1 MTTPAPFLIMVCPQ
15 GHGPGIPGTHF
26 CNWCGAALIL
36 PTAPAAIAYP
46 AVVPFS
52 SSPIPALCTACGG
65 SGIRLNASE
74 NVCLQCRWLRPLTP
88 TYHLDCTVFQWAQDG
103 TAMATLR
110 SMATLSA
117 AARSVSDK
125 VGRPWIETAFN
136 GVRLSPKQMPNVWE
150 QAVLAARLVG
160 MPYMPDVYI
169 SGDRMWDTMTYG
181 SDTSAF
187 IVLGTALATNFHD
200 DDLLFLLAREMG
212 HCRAGHALWKTV
224 IRFLTGDTGPRRG
237 LMSDGVLGAISPT
250 KLVESAIEMPLMAW
264 ARQAEITA
272 DRAGLLAIG
281 DAALVRRVLL
291 AWTLR
296 SSILFRQINI
306 DAWMEQEED
315 SDAQLTRISEMTSSS
330 TLFITRRL
338 RLLSR
343 FTREPE
349 LMRWAGIVRSLRPAR
364 PGPTQPARLP
374 VAPSPVPPPKPV
386 STSNQ
391 DSLRLVCAKCRTGL
405 RVPYTVL
412 QGKDALNVRC
422 PQCRNVIPLR
432 KKPAAAPPAA
442 PVAAKPTNAS
452 KGV

>member
-1 MTTPAPFLIMVCPQ
+1 MTFPTALPMTMMICPQ
-15 GHGPGIPGTHF
+15 GHGPGVPGTHF
-26 CNWCGAALIL
+26 CNWCGAALVM
-36 PTAPAAIAYP
+36 PAPVAAAPYP
-46 AVVPFS
+46 AVMPVP
-52 SSPIPALCTACGG
+52 PPPVAALCSACGG
-65 SGIRLNASE
+65 GGMRLDARE
-74 NVCLQCRWLRPLTP
+74 NVCSQCRWLRPLAP
-88 TYHLDCTVFQWAQDG
+88 NYHLDCAVFQWAQDG

-136 GVRLSPKQMPNVWE
+136 GVRLSPKQMPNVWT

-160 MPYMPDVYI
+160 LPYMPDVYI
-169 SGDRMWDTMTYG
+169 SGERMWDAMTYG

-187 IVLGTALATNFHD
+187 IVLGTALATNFQGE
-200 DDLLFLLAREMG
+200 DLLFLLAREMG

-272 DRAGLLAIG
+272 DRAGLLAVG
-281 DAALVRRVLL
+281 NEALVRRVLL

-315 SDAQLTRISEMTSSS
+315 SDDQLTRISEITSSS

-343 FTREPE
+343 FAQEPE
-349 LMRWAGIVRSLRPAR
+349 LMRWAGIVRSLRPQRQR
-364 PGPTQPARLP
+364 P
-374 VAPSPVPPPKPV
+374 APPPPPVPVPAPTVPPAIPE
-386 STSNQ
+386 Q
-391 DSLRLVCAKCRTGL
+391 DTLRLVCPKCRTGM
-405 RVPYTVL
+405 RVPYAVL

-432 KKPAAAPPAA
+432 KKSAAAAPTAPA
-442 PVAAKPTNAS
+442 AAKPTNTT

>member
-1 MTTPAPFLIMVCPQ
+1 MTSPVTMPLMICPQ
-15 GHGPGIPGTHF
+15 GHGPGIPGSHF
-26 CNWCGAALIL
+26 CNWCGAALI
-36 PTAPAAIAYP
+36 APAPPVAAAYP
-46 AVVPFS
+46 PVVPYPPP
-52 SSPIPALCTACGG
+52 PIPALCSACGG
-65 SGIRLNASE
+65 SGVRLDARE

-88 TYHLDCTVFQWAQDG
+88 TYHLDCSVFQWAQDG
-103 TAMATLR
+103 TAMDTLR

-125 VGRPWIETAFN
+125 VGRPWIESAFN
-136 GVRLSPKQMPNVWE
+136 GVRLGPKQMPNLWA

-160 MPYMPDVYI
+160 MPYMPDVYV
-169 SGDRMWDTMTYG
+169 SGDRMWDSMTYG

-187 IVLGTALATNFHD
+187 IVLGTALASNFHD

-264 ARQAEITA
+264 ARQAEVTA

-296 SSILFRQINI
+296 SSFLFRQINI

-315 SDAQLTRISEMTSSS
+315 SDDQLTRISEMTSSS

-343 FTREPE
+343 FTQEPE
-349 LMRWAGIVRSLRPAR
+349 LMRWAGIVRSLRPQR
-364 PGPTQPARLP
+364 P
-374 VAPSPVPPPKPV
+374 APPQPVPPVPAPV
-386 STSNQ
+386 VPLVTKKE
-391 DSLRLVCAKCRTGL
+391 DALGLVCPKCRTGM
-405 RVPYTVL
+405 RVPYAAL
-412 QGKDALNVRC
+412 QGKDALTVRC
-422 PQCRNVIPLR
+422 PQCRTVIPLR
-432 KKPAAAPPAA
+432 KKPAAAAPAAA
-442 PVAAKPTNAS
+442 PVAVQPTNAS

>member
-1 MTTPAPFLIMVCPQ
+1 MTSPATMPVLICPQ

-26 CNWCGAALIL
+26 CNWCGAALI
-36 PTAPAAIAYP
+36 TPAGPVAAAYP
-46 AVVPFS
+46 PVAPYPPPPV
-52 SSPIPALCTACGG
+52 PALCNVCGG
-65 SGIRLNASE
+65 FGARLDAKE

-125 VGRPWIETAFN
+125 IGRPWIETAFN
-136 GVRLSPKQMPNVWE
+136 GVRLGPNQLPNVWA

-187 IVLGTALATNFHD
+187 VVMGTALATNFHD

-237 LMSDGVLGAISPT
+237 LMSEGVLGAISPT

-272 DRAGLLAIG
+272 DRAGLLGIG

-296 SSILFRQINI
+296 SSVLFRQINI

-315 SDAQLTRISEMTSSS
+315 SDDQLTRISEMTSSS

-343 FTREPE
+343 FTQEPE
-349 LMRWAGIVRSLRPAR
+349 LMRWAGIVRSLRPQR
-364 PGPTQPARLP
+364 PAEPLQPRMP
-374 VAPSPVPPPKPV
+374 VPAPASPVVTKKE
-386 STSNQ
+386 
-391 DSLRLVCAKCRTGL
+391 DGLRVVCPKCRTGL
-405 RVPYTVL
+405 RVAQTAL

-432 KKPAAAPPAA
+432 KKAAAPTV
-442 PVAAKPTNAS
+442 PVTANASNTS